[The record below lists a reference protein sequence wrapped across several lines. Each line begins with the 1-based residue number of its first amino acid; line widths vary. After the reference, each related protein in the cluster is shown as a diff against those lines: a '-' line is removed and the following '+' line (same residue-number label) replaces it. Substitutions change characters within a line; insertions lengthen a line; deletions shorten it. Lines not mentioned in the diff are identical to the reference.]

1 MTGSAVSPKS
11 PLTTVAAGSWEP
23 MPTVLWP
30 WACQLLVVDAS
41 TAAIDLVSS
50 ERRRIRGTVVEVG
63 TPFSIRVTDP
73 TESSTAD
80 LRVVADWAASGTR
93 VTLLAS
99 QHRRSSWV
107 CLSLGHRRAVL
118 VGVESHLGAEAPIE
132 RLDIAADHLEPRPV
146 RSAQFCTPGSDPG

>member
-1 MTGSAVSPKS
+1 MTGFVVPPKS
-11 PLTTVAAGSWEP
+11 PFAMVAARSWGP

-50 ERRRIRGTVVEVG
+50 ERRRIRGMIVEAG

-73 TESSTAD
+73 TESSTSD
-80 LRVVADWAASGTR
+80 LSVVAGWAASGTR

-118 VGVESHLGAEAPIE
+118 VGVESHLGVEAPIE
-132 RLDIAADHLEPRPV
+132 WPDTVADRAASCELVAGIP
-146 RSAQFCTPGSDPG
+146 